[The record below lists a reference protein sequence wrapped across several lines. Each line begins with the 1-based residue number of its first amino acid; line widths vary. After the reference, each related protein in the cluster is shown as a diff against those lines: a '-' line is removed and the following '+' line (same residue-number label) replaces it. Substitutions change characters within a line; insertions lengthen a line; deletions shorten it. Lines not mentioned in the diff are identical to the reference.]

1 LSIIIHK
8 SHEVVVAE
16 TLPKRGVYR
25 RRLVCLLAM
34 LLLGLSLVAVP
45 ARGVTLR
52 MIGPEDVGG
61 AWGEVIKRFHARNPA
76 IRVHY
81 ISGPWSTDDRQ
92 NMYIRS
98 FLSGDPI
105 ELVYMDV
112 IWTAKF
118 AEAGWLMPLDEWYT
132 PQMQEEFLPGAV
144 AAGQYQGTS
153 YRVPVRG
160 DVGMLYYRKDLV
172 PRPPRTWE
180 EFELICRQAPRSPDQ
195 SCIVFQGMQYEGLV
209 CDFLEY
215 LWGAGG
221 EVIDA
226 EGEVVLDS
234 PSAREALRF
243 MRRLIDEGWAPKA
256 VLTFQEQHS
265 LSVFAEGKALFMRNW
280 PYAWTILNQ
289 EGSPLQGKVGI
300 VPFIHKEGYA
310 SAGTLGGWGLGIA
323 SGIEHPVEAWRF
335 ISFAT
340 SPEAQRILHLGRG
353 AVPTRKALFVDPV
366 ILRASPHYKDLYA
379 IVMRARPRP
388 VHPDYPRISD
398 TLQKHVSAVLAGVK
412 TPEGA
417 VRIMARSIEGT
428 VRGEEKGL
436 LARLGIDYDLG
447 RTLRNTAV
455 FTGISVPIEF
465 LLGLLIALL
474 LHARFRGRALVRL
487 AVLIP
492 WALPTAVM
500 AMSWQWM
507 FNNPFGVIND
517 LLCRAGLLA
526 APLDWLASPGG
537 GMFAAV
543 VADVWKTTPFVVII
557 LLAGLQSIP
566 QELTESISIDGA
578 GAIKGFFNLTF
589 PLLLPFVRV
598 ALIFRIIHAAGI
610 FDLIWVLTKG
620 GPADSTRTLGIYI
633 YDVAFRYDEIG
644 YAVFLTVLFLV
655 TLIGASFL
663 IVRLTSLGYERVR

>member
-1 LSIIIHK
+1 
-8 SHEVVVAE
+8 
-16 TLPKRGVYR
+16 
-25 RRLVCLLAM
+25 
-34 LLLGLSLVAVP
+34 
-45 ARGVTLR
+45 

-61 AWGEVIKRFHARNPA
+61 AWEEVIKRFHARNPE
-76 IRVHY
+76 IRIHY
-81 ISGPWSTDDRQ
+81 ISGPWSTDERQ

-144 AAGQYQGTS
+144 KAGQYQGKS
-153 YRVPVRG
+153 YRIPVRG

-172 PRPPRTWE
+172 PQPPRTWG
-180 EFELICRQAPRSPDQ
+180 EFERICRQTSHSPDQ

-226 EGEVVLDS
+226 EGTVVLDS
-234 PSAREALRF
+234 PQAREALHF

-256 VLTFQEQHS
+256 VLTYQEQHS
-265 LSVFAEGKALFMRNW
+265 LSAFAEGKALFMRNW

-289 EGSPLQGKVGI
+289 EGSPLRGRVGI
-300 VPFIHKEGYA
+300 VPFIHKEGYD

-323 SGIEHPVEAWRF
+323 SGIEHPEEAWRF
-335 ISFAT
+335 IAFAT
-340 SPEAQRILHLGRG
+340 SPEAQRILHLRRG
-353 AVPTRKALFVDPV
+353 AVPARKSLFFDPA
-366 ILRASPHYKDLYA
+366 ILKASPYYRDLYV

-398 TLQKHVSAVLAGVK
+398 TIQKHVSAVLAGME
-412 TPEGA
+412 TPDEA
-417 VRIMARSIEGT
+417 VVIMARSIEGT
-428 VRGEEKGL
+428 VQGKQKGL
-436 LARLGIDYDLG
+436 LARLGVDYDLR
-447 RTLRNTAV
+447 RTIRNTAV
-455 FTGISVPIEF
+455 FTGTSVPIEF

-474 LHARFRGRALVRL
+474 VHVRFRGRALVRL

-517 LLCRAGLLA
+517 LLVRIGLLT
-526 APLDWLASPGG
+526 APLDWLASPQG
-537 GMFAAV
+537 GMFAAI

-566 QELTESISIDGA
+566 RELSESIAIDGA
-578 GAIKGFFNLTF
+578 GAIRGFFNLTF

-644 YAVFLTVLFLV
+644 YAIFLTVLFLF

>member
-1 LSIIIHK
+1 MAQI
-8 SHEVVVAE
+8 VAKRWFRQKRRACIL
-16 TLPKRGVYR
+16 TL
-25 RRLVCLLAM
+25 LTFCLFLI
-34 LLLGLSLVAVP
+34 AVP
-45 ARGVTLR
+45 VEAATLR

-61 AWGEVIKRFHARNPA
+61 AWGEVIRRFQARNPE
-76 IRVHY
+76 IRIHY
-81 ISGPWSTDDRQ
+81 ISGPWSTDERQ

-98 FLSGDPI
+98 FLSGAPI

-132 PQMQEEFLPGAV
+132 PRMQEEFLPGAV
-144 AAGQYQGTS
+144 EAGRYQGKS

-172 PRPPRTWE
+172 PQPPRTWE
-180 EFELICRQAPRSPDQ
+180 EFERICRRHPRSPGQ

-226 EGEVVLDS
+226 EGNVVLDS
-234 PSAREALRF
+234 PQAREALRF

-256 VLTFQEQHS
+256 VLTYQEQHS
-265 LSVFAEGKALFMRNW
+265 LSAFAEGKAIFMRNW
-280 PYAWTILNQ
+280 PYAWTILNRP
-289 EGSPLQGKVGI
+289 GSPLRGRVGI
-300 VPFIHKEGYA
+300 VPFIHKEGYE

-323 SGIEHPVEAWRF
+323 HGIEDPEAAWRF
-335 ISFAT
+335 IAFAT
-340 SPEAQRILHLGRG
+340 SLEAQRILHLRRG
-353 AVPTRKALFVDPV
+353 AVPARKALFADPE
-366 ILRASPHYKDLYA
+366 ILRTSPHYKDLYA

-398 TLQKHVSAVLAGVK
+398 TLQKHVSAVLVGVE
-412 TPEGA
+412 TPDEA
-417 VRIMARSIEGT
+417 VTVMARSIEGT
-428 VRGEEKGL
+428 VQGERKGL
-436 LARLGIDYDLG
+436 LARLGVDYDLR
-447 RTLRNTAV
+447 RTIRNTLV
-455 FTGISVPIEF
+455 FTGVSVPIEF

-474 LHARFRGRALVRL
+474 VHARFRGRALVRL

-517 LLCRAGLLA
+517 LLVKAGILS

-543 VADVWKTTPFVVII
+543 AADVWKTTPFVVII

-566 QELTESISIDGA
+566 RELAESIAIDGA
-578 GAIKGFFNLTF
+578 GAIERFFNLTF

-644 YAVFLTVLFLV
+644 YAIFLTVLFLL
-655 TLIGASFL
+655 TLIGVSFL

>member
-1 LSIIIHK
+1 
-8 SHEVVVAE
+8 VAQIVA
-16 TLPKRGVYR
+16 KRWFRQKR
-25 RRLVCLLAM
+25 RACILALLTFCLF
-34 LLLGLSLVAVP
+34 LVAVP
-45 ARGVTLR
+45 VEAATLR

-61 AWGEVIKRFHARNPA
+61 AWGEVIRRFQARNPA
-76 IRVHY
+76 IRIHY
-81 ISGPWSTDDRQ
+81 ISGPWSTDERQ

-132 PQMQEEFLPGAV
+132 SRMQEAFLPGAV
-144 AAGQYQGTS
+144 EAGKYRGKS

-172 PRPPRTWE
+172 PQPPRTWK
-180 EFELICRQAPRSPDQ
+180 EFERICRRHPRSPGQ

-226 EGEVVLDS
+226 EGNVVLDS
-234 PSAREALRF
+234 PQAREALRF

-256 VLTFQEQHS
+256 VLTYQEQHS
-265 LSVFAEGKALFMRNW
+265 LSAFAEGKAIFMRNW
-280 PYAWTILNQ
+280 PYAWTILNRP
-289 EGSPLQGKVGI
+289 GSPLRGRVGI
-300 VPFIHKEGYA
+300 VPFIHKEGYE

-323 SGIEHPVEAWRF
+323 HGIEDPEAAWRF
-335 ISFAT
+335 IAFAT
-340 SPEAQRILHLGRG
+340 SLEAQRILHLRRG
-353 AVPTRKALFVDPV
+353 AVPARKALFADPE
-366 ILRASPHYKDLYA
+366 ILRTSPHYKDLYA

-398 TLQKHVSAVLAGVK
+398 TLQKHVSAVLAGVE
-412 TPEGA
+412 TPDEA
-417 VRIMARSIEGT
+417 VTIMARSIEGT
-428 VRGEEKGL
+428 VRGEQEGL
-436 LARLGIDYDLG
+436 FKRLGIDYDLR
-447 RTLRNTAV
+447 RTVRNTAV

-474 LHARFRGRALVRL
+474 VHARFRGRALVRL

-517 LLCRAGLLA
+517 LLVKAGILS

-543 VADVWKTTPFVVII
+543 AADVWKTTPFVVII

-566 QELTESISIDGA
+566 RELAESIAIDGA
-578 GAIKGFFNLTF
+578 GAIERFFNLTF

-644 YAVFLTVLFLV
+644 YAIFLTVLFLL
-655 TLIGASFL
+655 TLIGASFV

>member
-1 LSIIIHK
+1 MADLRAEKLFSILFGI
-8 SHEVVVAE
+8 
-16 TLPKRGVYR
+16 
-25 RRLVCLLAM
+25 
-34 LLLGLSLVAVP
+34 LLGVLLFVLP
-45 ARGVTLR
+45 AGAGVLR

-61 AWGEVIKRFHARNPA
+61 AWAEVIKRFHERYPD
-76 IRVHY
+76 IQVKY
-81 ISGPWSTDDRQ
+81 ISGPWSTDERQ

-118 AEAGWLMPLDEWYT
+118 AERGWLMPLDGWFT
-132 PQMQEEFLPGAV
+132 PEMQTEFLPGAV
-144 AAGQYQGTS
+144 EAGRCKGHS

-172 PRPPRTWE
+172 PEPPKTWK
-180 EFELICRQAPRSPDQ
+180 EFERICERRSCLPEMY
-195 SCIVFQGMQYEGLV
+195 CIVFQGMQYEGLV

-221 EVIDA
+221 EVIDP
-226 EGEVVLDS
+226 EGNVVLDC
-234 PSAREALRF
+234 PEALEALRF
-243 MRRLIDEGWAPKA
+243 MRKLIRQGWVPRA

-265 LSVFAEGKALFMRNW
+265 LSAFSQGKALFMRNW
-280 PYAWTILNQ
+280 PYAWTILNK
-289 EGSPLQGKVGI
+289 EDAPLRGKVGI
-300 VPFIHKEGYA
+300 VPFIHKEGYE

-323 SGIEHPVEAWRF
+323 QGVKDPEKVWRF
-335 ISFAT
+335 IAFAT
-340 SPEAQRILHLGRG
+340 SAEAQKILHFKRG
-353 AVPTRKALFVDPV
+353 AVPSRKALFKDPE
-366 ILRASPHYKDLYA
+366 ILKVSPHYRDLYE

-398 TLQKHVSAVLAGVK
+398 TLQKHVSAVLAGIES
-412 TPEGA
+412 PEEA
-417 VRIMARSIEGT
+417 LKIMARSIEGI
-428 VRGEEKGL
+428 VRGEKEGFF
-436 LARLGIDYDLG
+436 ARLGVDYDLK
-447 RTLRNTAV
+447 RTLLNTIV
-455 FTGISVPIEF
+455 FTSVSVPLEF
-465 LLGLLIALL
+465 ILGLLIALL
-474 LHARFRGRALVRL
+474 VNAHFRGRSFIRL

-517 LLCRAGLLA
+517 LLVRIGLLS
-526 APLDWLASPGG
+526 APLDWLSSPNGA
-537 GMFAAV
+537 MSAAV
-543 VADVWKTTPFVVII
+543 FADVWKTTPFVVII

-566 QELTESISIDGA
+566 QELAESISIDGA
-578 GAIKGFFNLTF
+578 GALREFLHLTF

-598 ALIFRIIHAAGI
+598 ALIFRVIHAAGI

-633 YDVAFRYDEIG
+633 YDVAFRYDEVG
-644 YAVFLTVLFLV
+644 YAIFLTVLFLLA
-655 TLIGASFL
+655 LIGVSFL

>member
-1 LSIIIHK
+1 VAQII
-8 SHEVVVAE
+8 A
-16 TLPKRGVYR
+16 KRIFRHTSSACV
-25 RRLVCLLAM
+25 LAVLTFCLFLI
-34 LLLGLSLVAVP
+34 AVP
-45 ARGVTLR
+45 VEATILR

-61 AWGEVIKRFHARNPA
+61 AWGEVIRRFQARNPA
-76 IRVHY
+76 IRIHY
-81 ISGPWSTDDRQ
+81 ISGPWSTDERQ

-118 AEAGWLMPLDEWYT
+118 AETGWLMPLDAWYT
-132 PQMQEEFLPGAV
+132 PRMQEAFLPGAV
-144 AAGQYQGTS
+144 EAGQYRGRS

-160 DVGMLYYRKDLV
+160 DVGMLYYRKDFV
-172 PRPPRTWE
+172 SMPPRTWR
-180 EFELICRQAPRSPDQ
+180 EFERICESHEGSPDR

-221 EVIDA
+221 EVIDTK
-226 EGEVVLDS
+226 ENVVLDS
-234 PSAREALRF
+234 PQAREALRF
-243 MRRLIDEGWAPKA
+243 MRRLIDEGWAPRA
-256 VLTFQEQHS
+256 VLTYQEQHS
-265 LSVFAEGKALFMRNW
+265 LNAFAEGKALFMRNW
-280 PYAWTILNQ
+280 PYAWTILNK
-289 EGSPLQGKVGI
+289 EGSPLRGKVGI
-300 VPFIHKEGYA
+300 VPFIHKEGHE

-323 SGIEHPVEAWRF
+323 RGIDDPEAAWRF
-335 ISFAT
+335 IAFAT
-340 SPEAQRILHLGRG
+340 SPEAQRILHLRRG
-353 AVPTRKALFVDPV
+353 AVPARKALFFDPA
-366 ILRASPHYKDLYA
+366 ILKTSPHYQDLYA

-398 TLQKHVSAVLAGVK
+398 TLQKHVSAVLAGVE
-412 TPEGA
+412 TPEEA
-417 VRIMARSIEGT
+417 VAIMARSIEGT
-428 VRGEEKGL
+428 VRGEQEGL
-436 LARLGIDYDLG
+436 FKRLGIDYDLR
-447 RTLRNTAV
+447 RTVRNTAV

-474 LHARFRGRALVRL
+474 VHARFRGRALVRL

-517 LLCRAGLLA
+517 LLVKIGLLA

-537 GMFAAV
+537 GMFAAIA
-543 VADVWKTTPFVVII
+543 ADVWKTTPFVVII
-557 LLAGLQSIP
+557 LLAGLQSVP
-566 QELTESISIDGA
+566 RELIESIAIDGA
-578 GAIKGFFNLTF
+578 GAIKRFLNLTF

-644 YAVFLTVLFLV
+644 YAIFLTVLFLV

-663 IVRLTSLGYERVR
+663 VVRLTSLGYERAR

>member
-1 LSIIIHK
+1 MMGRRNSCLNRLFPIFISILFGVLLSG
-8 SHEVVVAE
+8 S
-16 TLPKRGVYR
+16 P
-25 RRLVCLLAM
+25 AM
-34 LLLGLSLVAVP
+34 ASV
-45 ARGVTLR
+45 LR

-61 AWGEVIKRFHARNPA
+61 AWAEVIKRFHERHPD
-76 IRVHY
+76 IRIKY
-81 ISGPWSTDDRQ
+81 ISGPWSTDERQ

-118 AEAGWLMPLDEWYT
+118 AEGGWLMPLEEWFT
-132 PQMQEEFLPGAV
+132 PPMQQDFLPGAV
-144 AAGQYQGTS
+144 EAGRYQGHS

-160 DVGMLYYRKDLV
+160 DVGMLYYRKDLIPV
-172 PRPPRTWE
+172 PPKTWG
-180 EFELICRQAPRSPDQ
+180 EFERICERHASTPDQ
-195 SCIVFQGMQYEGLV
+195 ECIVFQGMQYEGLV

-221 EVIDA
+221 EVLDS
-226 EGEVVLDS
+226 EGNVVLDS
-234 PSAREALRF
+234 PQALEALRF
-243 MRRLIDEGWAPKA
+243 MRKLIQEEWAPRA
-256 VLTFQEQHS
+256 VISFQEQHS
-265 LSVFAEGKALFMRNW
+265 LSAFAEGKALFMRNW
-280 PYAWTILNQ
+280 PYAWTILNK
-289 EGSPLQGKVGI
+289 EGSPLRGKVGI
-300 VPFIHKEGYA
+300 VPFIHKEGHE

-323 SGIEHPVEAWRF
+323 RGIKDPPKAWKF
-335 ISFAT
+335 IAFAT
-340 SPEAQRILHLGRG
+340 SAEAQRILHFRRG
-353 AVPTRKALFVDPV
+353 AVPSRKALFQDPE
-366 ILRASPHYKDLYA
+366 ILKVSPHYRDLYE

-398 TLQKHVSAVLAGVK
+398 TLQKHVSAVLTGVES
-412 TPEGA
+412 PEQA
-417 VRIMARSIEGT
+417 LKVMARSIEGT
-428 VRGEEKGL
+428 LRGKEEHYV
-436 LARLGIDYDLG
+436 ARLAIDYDLK
-447 RTLRNTAV
+447 RTLLNTIV
-455 FTGISVPIEF
+455 FTFISVPLEF
-465 LLGLLIALL
+465 VLGLLIALL
-474 LHARFRGRALVRL
+474 VHGSFRGRSLVRL

-517 LLCRAGLLA
+517 LLVKVGLLA
-526 APLDWLASPGG
+526 EPLDWLSSPQG
-537 GMFAAV
+537 GMFAAIF
-543 VADVWKTTPFVVII
+543 ADVWKTTPFVVII

-566 QELTESISIDGA
+566 EELTESISIDGA
-578 GAIKGFFNLTF
+578 GALKEFFHLTF

-644 YAVFLTVLFLV
+644 YAIFLTVLFLLS
-655 TLIGASFL
+655 LIGVSFL
-663 IVRLTSLGYERVR
+663 VVRITSLGYERVR

>member
-1 LSIIIHK
+1 
-8 SHEVVVAE
+8 VAE
-16 TLPKRGVYR
+16 IIAK
-25 RRLVCLLAM
+25 RRLQQKRRACVLALLM
-34 LLLGLSLVAVP
+34 LGLMLVAVP
-45 ARGVTLR
+45 AGGVTLR

-61 AWGEVIKRFHARNPA
+61 AWGEIIKRFHQKHPD
-76 IRVHY
+76 IRIHY
-81 ISGPWSTDDRQ
+81 ISGPWSTDERQ

-118 AEAGWLMPLDEWYT
+118 AAKGWLIPLDQWFR
-132 PQMQEEFLPGAV
+132 PMMQQEFLPGAV
-144 AAGQYQGTS
+144 EAGRYEGKS
-153 YRVPVRG
+153 YRVPVRA

-172 PRPPRTWE
+172 PTPPKTWK
-180 EFELICRQAPRSPDQ
+180 EFEHLCRQAPSSPGR

-209 CDFLEY
+209 CNFLEY

-221 EVIDA
+221 EVIDT
-226 EGEVVLDS
+226 EGKVVLDS
-234 PSAREALRF
+234 PQTLEALRF

-265 LSVFAEGKALFMRNW
+265 LSAFAEGKAIFMRNW
-280 PYAWTILNQ
+280 PYAWTILNKP
-289 EGSPLQGKVGI
+289 GSPLRGKVGI
-300 VPFIHKEGYA
+300 VPFIHKEDNE

-323 SGIEHPVEAWRF
+323 RGIKHPEQAWRF
-335 ISFAT
+335 IAYAT
-340 SPEAQRILHLGRG
+340 SIEAQRILHVKRG
-353 AVPTRKALFVDPV
+353 AVPARKALFFDPI
-366 ILRASPHYKDLYA
+366 ILKASPYYRDLYA

-398 TLQKHVSAVLAGVK
+398 TLQKHVSAVLAGVES
-412 TPEGA
+412 PEEA
-417 VRIMARSIEGT
+417 LTIMTRTIKGI
-428 VRGEEKGL
+428 VQGKQKGL
-436 LARLGIDYDLG
+436 FSRLGIDYDLR
-447 RTLRNTAV
+447 RTLRNTLV

-474 LHARFRGRALVRL
+474 VHARFRGRSLVRL

-517 LLCRAGLLA
+517 LLVRIGLLTER
-526 APLDWLASPGG
+526 LDWLASPGG

-566 QELTESISIDGA
+566 QELIESIAIDGA
-578 GAIKGFFNLTF
+578 GAIRRFFNLTF

-644 YAVFLTVLFLV
+644 YAIFLTVLFL
-655 TLIGASFL
+655 LILTGASFL

>member
-1 LSIIIHK
+1 VAQIIANRRFRHK
-8 SHEVVVAE
+8 IRASVLA
-16 TLPKRGVYR
+16 
-25 RRLVCLLAM
+25 LLM
-34 LLLGLSLVAVP
+34 LGLFLVAVP
-45 ARGVTLR
+45 VKAVTLR
-52 MIGPEDVGG
+52 MIGPEDVGD
-61 AWGEVIKRFHARNPA
+61 AWGEVIRRFQARNPE
-76 IRVHY
+76 IRIHY
-81 ISGPWSTDDRQ
+81 ISGPWSTDERQ

-118 AEAGWLMPLDEWYT
+118 AEAGWLMPLDQWFT
-132 PQMQEEFLPGAV
+132 PQRQEEFLPGAV
-144 AAGQYQGTS
+144 EAGTYRGKS
-153 YRVPVRG
+153 YRVPVRA

-172 PRPPRTWE
+172 PQPPRTWE
-180 EFELICRQAPRSPDQ
+180 EFERICRQAPRFPDR

-226 EGEVVLDS
+226 EGKVVLDS
-234 PSAREALRF
+234 PQAREALRF

-256 VLTFQEQHS
+256 VLTYQEQQS
-265 LSVFAEGKALFMRNW
+265 LSAFAEGKAIFMRNW
-280 PYAWTILNQ
+280 PYAWTILNRP
-289 EGSPLQGKVGI
+289 GSPLRGRVGI
-300 VPFIHKEGYA
+300 VPFIHKEGYE

-323 SGIEHPVEAWRF
+323 SGIEDPEAAWRF
-335 ISFAT
+335 IAFAT
-340 SPEAQRILHLGRG
+340 SPEAQRILHLRRG
-353 AVPTRKALFVDPV
+353 AVPARKALFFDPE
-366 ILRASPHYKDLYA
+366 ILTTSPHYKDLYA

-398 TLQKHVSAVLAGVK
+398 TIQKHVSAVLAGVE
-412 TPEGA
+412 TPEEA
-417 VRIMARSIEGT
+417 VTIMARSIEGT
-428 VRGEEKGL
+428 VQGKQKGL
-436 LARLGIDYDLG
+436 LARLGVDYDLR
-447 RTLRNTAV
+447 RTIRNTAV

-474 LHARFRGRALVRL
+474 VHARFRGRALVRL

-517 LLCRAGLLA
+517 LLVKTGLLT
-526 APLDWLASPGG
+526 APLDWLASPQG
-537 GMFAAV
+537 GMFAAIA
-543 VADVWKTTPFVVII
+543 ADVWKTTPFVVII

-566 QELTESISIDGA
+566 RELIESIAIDGA
-578 GAIKGFFNLTF
+578 GAITRFFNLTF
-589 PLLLPFVRV
+589 LLLLPFVRV

-633 YDVAFRYDEIG
+633 YDVAFRYDQIG
-644 YAVFLTVLFLV
+644 YAIFLTALFLL
-655 TLIGASFL
+655 TLIGASFV

>member
-1 LSIIIHK
+1 M
-8 SHEVVVAE
+8 AE
-16 TLPKRGVYR
+16 IPPRRGVHR
-25 RRLVCLLAM
+25 SGLVCGLTV
-34 LLLGLSLVAVP
+34 LLLGLFLVTLP
-45 ARGVTLR
+45 AGAVTLR

-61 AWGEVIKRFHARNPA
+61 AWGEVIKRFHARNPE
-76 IRVHY
+76 IRIHY
-81 ISGPWSTDDRQ
+81 ISGPWSTDERQ

-144 AAGQYQGTS
+144 AAGQYRGTS

-180 EFELICRQAPRSPDQ
+180 EFERICWQAPLAPDQ

-226 EGEVVLDS
+226 EGNVVLDS
-234 PSAREALRF
+234 PESREALRF
-243 MRRLIDEGWAPKA
+243 MRRLIDEGWAPRA
-256 VLTFQEQHS
+256 VLTYQEQHS
-265 LSVFAEGKALFMRNW
+265 LRAFAEGKALFMRNW
-280 PYAWTILNQ
+280 PYAWTILNR
-289 EGSPLQGKVGI
+289 EGSPLQGKIGI
-300 VPFIHKEGYA
+300 VPFIHKEGYDA
-310 SAGTLGGWGLGIA
+310 AGTLGGWGLGIA
-323 SGIEHPVEAWRF
+323 SGIEHPAEAWRF
-335 ISFAT
+335 IAFAT

-353 AVPTRKALFVDPV
+353 AVPARKALFADPV
-366 ILRASPHYKDLYA
+366 ILGASPHYKDLYA

-398 TLQKHVSAVLAGVK
+398 TLQKHVSAVLAGVES
-412 TPEGA
+412 PEEA
-417 VRIMARSIEGT
+417 LKIMARSIEGT
-428 VRGEEKGL
+428 VQGEQKGL
-436 LARLGIDYDLG
+436 LARLGVDYDLR

-455 FTGISVPIEF
+455 FTVVSVPIEF
-465 LLGLLIALL
+465 ILGLLIALL
-474 LHARFRGRALVRL
+474 VHARYRGRALVRL

-517 LLCRAGLLA
+517 LLVRVGLLA
-526 APLDWLASPGG
+526 TPLDWLASPGG
-537 GMFAAV
+537 GMFAAI
-543 VADVWKTTPFVVII
+543 VADCWKTTPFVVII

-566 QELTESISIDGA
+566 RELIESIAIDGA
-578 GAIKGFFNLTF
+578 GAIKRFFHLIF

-644 YAVFLTVLFLV
+644 YAIFLTVLFLL
-655 TLIGASFL
+655 TLIGVSFL
-663 IVRLTSLGYERVR
+663 VVRLTSLGYERVR

>member
-1 LSIIIHK
+1 M
-8 SHEVVVAE
+8 
-16 TLPKRGVYR
+16 
-25 RRLVCLLAM
+25 LA
-34 LLLGLSLVAVP
+34 LLLFGLFLVAVP
-45 ARGVTLR
+45 AQAATLR

-61 AWGEVIKRFHARNPA
+61 AWGEVIRRFQARNPDTR
-76 IRVHY
+76 IHY
-81 ISGPWSTDDRQ
+81 ISGPWSTDERQ

-98 FLSGDPI
+98 FISGDPI

-132 PQMQEEFLPGAV
+132 PRMQEAFLPGAV
-144 AAGQYQGTS
+144 EAGQYRGKS
-153 YRVPVRG
+153 YRVPVRA

-172 PRPPRTWE
+172 PTPPKTWR
-180 EFELICRQAPRSPDQ
+180 EFERICESHDGTLGQ

-209 CDFLEY
+209 CNFLEY
-215 LWGAGG
+215 LWGAGS

-226 EGEVVLDS
+226 DGKVVLDS
-234 PSAREALRF
+234 PQAREALRF
-243 MRRLIDEGWAPKA
+243 MRRLIDEGWAPRA
-256 VLTFQEQHS
+256 VLTYQEQHS
-265 LSVFAEGKALFMRNW
+265 LRAFAEGKAIFMRNW
-280 PYAWTILNQ
+280 PYAWTILNKP
-289 EGSPLQGKVGI
+289 GSPLRGKVGI
-300 VPFIHKEGYA
+300 APFIHKAGYE

-323 SGIEHPVEAWRF
+323 RGIEDPEAAWRF
-335 ISFAT
+335 IAFAT
-340 SPEAQRILHLGRG
+340 SPEAQRILHLRRG
-353 AVPTRKALFVDPV
+353 AVPARKSLFFDPA
-366 ILRASPHYKDLYA
+366 ILKASPYYKDLYP

-398 TLQKHVSAVLAGVK
+398 TIQKHVSAVLAGVA
-412 TPEGA
+412 TPEEA
-417 VRIMARSIEGT
+417 VTVMARSIEGT
-428 VRGEEKGL
+428 VQGKQKGL
-436 LARLGIDYDLG
+436 LARLGIDYDLR
-447 RTLRNTAV
+447 RTVRNTLV
-455 FTGISVPIEF
+455 FTGVSVPLEF

-474 LHARFRGRALVRL
+474 VHARYRGRALVRL

-517 LLCRAGLLA
+517 LLVKMGLLA
-526 APLDWLASPGG
+526 APLDWLASPSG

-543 VADVWKTTPFVVII
+543 LADCWKTTPFVVII

-566 QELTESISIDGA
+566 GELIESIAIDGA
-578 GAIKGFFNLTF
+578 GTIQRFLNLTF

-610 FDLIWVLTKG
+610 FDLVWVLTKG

-644 YAVFLTVLFLV
+644 YAIFLTVLFLF
-655 TLIGASFL
+655 TLIGVSFL

>member
-1 LSIIIHK
+1 M
-8 SHEVVVAE
+8 AE
-16 TLPKRGVYR
+16 TFPKKGFYR
-25 RRLVCLLAM
+25 RKFVCLPAM
-34 LLLGLSLVAVP
+34 LLLGLFLVAVP
-45 ARGVTLR
+45 ARAVTLR

-61 AWGEVIKRFHARNPA
+61 AWGEVIKRFQDRNPA
-76 IRVHY
+76 IRIHY
-81 ISGPWSTDDRQ
+81 ISGPWSTDERQ

-118 AEAGWLMPLDEWYT
+118 AEAGWLMPLDKWYT
-132 PQMQEEFLPGAV
+132 KQMQEEFLPGAV
-144 AAGQYQGTS
+144 AAGQYQGIS

-172 PRPPRTWE
+172 PKPPRTWG
-180 EFELICRQAPRSPDQ
+180 EFELICQQQPRSPDQ

-215 LWGAGG
+215 LWGTGG

-226 EGEVVLDS
+226 GGTVVLDS
-234 PSAREALRF
+234 PQAREALRF
-243 MRRLIDEGWAPKA
+243 MRRLIDEGWAPRA
-256 VLTFQEQHS
+256 VLTYQEQHS
-265 LSVFAEGKALFMRNW
+265 LNAFAEGKSLFMRNW
-280 PYAWTILNQ
+280 PYAWTILNRKD
-289 EGSPLQGKVGI
+289 SPLRGKVGI
-300 VPFIHKEGYA
+300 VPFIHKEGHE

-323 SGIEHPVEAWRF
+323 SGIEHPEEAWRF
-335 ISFAT
+335 VAFAT

-353 AVPTRKALFVDPV
+353 AVPARKALFADPV
-366 ILRASPHYKDLYA
+366 ILQASPHYKNLYA

-398 TLQKHVSAVLAGVK
+398 TLQKHVSAVLAGVE
-412 TPEGA
+412 TPEEA
-417 VRIMARSIEGT
+417 VHIMARTIEGI
-428 VRGEEKGL
+428 VQGEKKGFL
-436 LARLGIDYDLG
+436 SRLGVDYDLG
-447 RTLRNTAV
+447 RTLRNTLV
-455 FTGISVPIEF
+455 FTGISVPIDF

-474 LHARFRGRALVRL
+474 LHARYRGRALVRL

-517 LLCRAGLLA
+517 LLVKIGFLA
-526 APLDWLASPGG
+526 SPLDWLASPSG
-537 GMFAAV
+537 GMFAAI
-543 VADVWKTTPFVVII
+543 VADVWKTSPFVVII

-566 QELTESISIDGA
+566 QELTESIAIDGA
-578 GAIKGFFNLTF
+578 GAIKEFFKLTF

-644 YAVFLTVLFLV
+644 YAIFLTVLFFL

-663 IVRLTSLGYERVR
+663 VIRLTSLGYERVR